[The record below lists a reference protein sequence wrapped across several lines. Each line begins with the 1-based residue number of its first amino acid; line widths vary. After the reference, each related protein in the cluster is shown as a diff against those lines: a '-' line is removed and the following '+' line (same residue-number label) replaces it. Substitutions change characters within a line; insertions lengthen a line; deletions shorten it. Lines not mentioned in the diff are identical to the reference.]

1 MLFQD
6 GGPILSHSS
15 EHKFPNEQCHE
26 QDLILGTKHVPRH
39 EYVCA
44 HTHIQTYIYIYTYT
58 YVYMYICLEIH
69 FSEEYVHRRSCIH
82 TYVYACM
89 SHKFTSRFEHSIILV
104 AISSIKWSHPGTLLN
119 HFFRHYKMENR
130 MFGVVLEWFIR
141 ICFIYFLF
149 GQVLLYRGHLGS
161 YCKKAVHLVGV
172 AQASTL

>member
-1 MLFQD
+1 MVY
-6 GGPILSHSS
+6 ITHSQS
-15 EHKFPNEQCHE
+15 WVVYDCF
-26 QDLILGTKHVPRH
+26 
-39 EYVCA
+39 
-44 HTHIQTYIYIYTYT
+44 TH
-58 YVYMYICLEIH
+58 
-69 FSEEYVHRRSCIH
+69 
-82 TYVYACM
+82 
-89 SHKFTSRFEHSIILV
+89 IILV

-161 YCKKAVHLVGV
+161 YCRKAVHLVGV